1 MILLQ
6 VAFDIDVDVIRD
18 PNSPFPSAVS
28 KGLKG
33 AQESI
38 RTPFPQLFGLVFPSQ
53 SGLAEAIKF
62 IREFA
67 GNVIKERQ
75 EAVLRGDET
84 PNDILAHILKVAESE
99 SSLSFEDL
107 IDQFLTFF
115 VAGKTFYQFWWTFC
129 GVELIGG
136 TYCLHVSRKV

>member
-1 MILLQ
+1 MVLLIFLQ

-18 PNSPFPSAVS
+18 ADSPFPSAVS

-33 AQESI
+33 VQESMI
-38 RTPFPQLFGLVFPSQ
+38 TPFSQLLGLVLPSQ
-53 SGLAEAIKF
+53 SGLAEALKF

-67 GNVIKERQ
+67 GKVLKERQ
-75 EAVLRGDET
+75 EAVLREDET

-107 IDQFLTFF
+107 IDQFVTFF
-115 VAGKTFYQFWWTFC
+115 FAGKIFHF
-129 GVELIGG
+129 
-136 TYCLHVSRKV
+136 

>member
-28 KGLKG
+28 KGLIG
-33 AQESI
+33 IQESL
-38 RTPFPQLFGLVFPSQ
+38 RSPFSQLLGLVFPSQ

-67 GNVIKERQ
+67 GKVLKERQ

-84 PNDILAHILKVAESE
+84 PNDILAHILKVAESG

-107 IDQFLTFF
+107 IDQFVTFF
-115 VAGKTFYQFWWTFC
+115 LQVRYFTF
-129 GVELIGG
+129 ELNKW
-136 TYCLHVSRKV
+136 VVPRKLFTCISESLILS

>member
-1 MILLQ
+1 MVLLILLQ

-18 PNSPFPSAVS
+18 ANSPFPSAVS

-33 AQESI
+33 VQESI
-38 RTPFPQLFGLVFPSQ
+38 LAFSQLLGLVLPSQ

-67 GNVIKERQ
+67 GKVLKERQ
-75 EAVLRGDET
+75 EAVLREDET

-107 IDQFLTFF
+107 IDQFVTFF
-115 VAGKTFYQFWWTFC
+115 VAGKIFHF
-129 GVELIGG
+129 
-136 TYCLHVSRKV
+136 

>member
-18 PNSPFPSAVS
+18 ANSPFPSAVS

-33 AQESI
+33 VQESI
-38 RTPFPQLFGLVFPSQ
+38 RTPFSQLLGLVFPSQ

-84 PNDILAHILKVAESE
+84 PDDILAHILKVAESE

-107 IDQFLTFF
+107 IDQFVTFF
-115 VAGKTFYQFWWTFC
+115 VAGKTFHC
-129 GVELIGG
+129 GVEQTGG
-136 TYCLHVSRKV
+136 T

>member
-18 PNSPFPSAVS
+18 ADSPFPSAVS
-28 KGLKG
+28 KGLIG
-33 AQESI
+33 IQESL
-38 RTPFPQLFGLVFPSQ
+38 RSPFSQLSGLILPSQ

-67 GNVIKERQ
+67 GKVLKERQ
-75 EAVLRGDET
+75 EAVLREDET

-107 IDQFLTFF
+107 IDQFVTFF
-115 VAGKTFYQFWWTFC
+115 FAGKIFHF
-129 GVELIGG
+129 
-136 TYCLHVSRKV
+136 

>member
-1 MILLQ
+1 MVLLILLQ

-18 PNSPFPSAVS
+18 ANSPFPSAVS

-33 AQESI
+33 VQESI
-38 RTPFPQLFGLVFPSQ
+38 LAFSQLLGLVLPSQ

-67 GNVIKERQ
+67 GKVLKERQ
-75 EAVLRGDET
+75 EAVLREDET

-115 VAGKTFYQFWWTFC
+115 VAGKTFY
-129 GVELIGG
+129 
-136 TYCLHVSRKV
+136 

>member
-1 MILLQ
+1 MVLLILLQ

-18 PNSPFPSAVS
+18 ADSPFPSAVS

-33 AQESI
+33 VQESML
-38 RTPFPQLFGLVFPSQ
+38 TPFSQLLGLVLPSQ

-67 GNVIKERQ
+67 GNVLQERQ

-107 IDQFLTFF
+107 IDQFVTFF
-115 VAGKTFYQFWWTFC
+115 FAGKIFHF
-129 GVELIGG
+129 
-136 TYCLHVSRKV
+136 

>member
-18 PNSPFPSAVS
+18 ANSPFPSAVS

-38 RTPFPQLFGLVFPSQ
+38 RTPFSHLLGLVFPSQ

-75 EAVLRGDET
+75 EAVLREDET

-107 IDQFLTFF
+107 IDQFVTFF
-115 VAGKTFYQFWWTFC
+115 FAGKIFHF
-129 GVELIGG
+129 
-136 TYCLHVSRKV
+136 

>member
-1 MILLQ
+1 MVLLIFLQ

-18 PNSPFPSAVS
+18 ADSPFPSAVS

-33 AQESI
+33 VQESMI
-38 RTPFPQLFGLVFPSQ
+38 TPFSQLLGLVLPSQ

-67 GNVIKERQ
+67 GKVLKERQ
-75 EAVLRGDET
+75 EAVLREDET

-107 IDQFLTFF
+107 IDQFVTFF
-115 VAGKTFYQFWWTFC
+115 FAGKIFHF
-129 GVELIGG
+129 
-136 TYCLHVSRKV
+136 

>member
-1 MILLQ
+1 MVLLILLQ

-18 PNSPFPSAVS
+18 ADSPFPSAVS

-33 AQESI
+33 VQESML
-38 RTPFPQLFGLVFPSQ
+38 TPFSQLLGLVLPSQ

-67 GNVIKERQ
+67 GKVLKERQ
-75 EAVLRGDET
+75 EAVLREDET

-107 IDQFLTFF
+107 IDQFVTLFF
-115 VAGKTFYQFWWTFC
+115 AGKIFHF
-129 GVELIGG
+129 
-136 TYCLHVSRKV
+136 

>member
-1 MILLQ
+1 MVLLIFLQ

-18 PNSPFPSAVS
+18 ADSPFPSAVS

-33 AQESI
+33 VQESML
-38 RTPFPQLFGLVFPSQ
+38 TPFSQLLGLVLPSQ

-67 GNVIKERQ
+67 GKVLKERQ
-75 EAVLRGDET
+75 EAVLREDET

-107 IDQFLTFF
+107 IDQFVTFF
-115 VAGKTFYQFWWTFC
+115 FAGKIFHF
-129 GVELIGG
+129 
-136 TYCLHVSRKV
+136 

>member
-1 MILLQ
+1 MVLLILLQ

-18 PNSPFPSAVS
+18 ADSPFPSAVS

-33 AQESI
+33 VQESML
-38 RTPFPQLFGLVFPSQ
+38 TPFSQLLGLVLPSQ

-67 GNVIKERQ
+67 GKVLKERQ
-75 EAVLRGDET
+75 EAVLREDET

-107 IDQFLTFF
+107 IDQFVTFF
-115 VAGKTFYQFWWTFC
+115 FAGKIFHF
-129 GVELIGG
+129 
-136 TYCLHVSRKV
+136 

>member
-1 MILLQ
+1 MVLLILLQ

-18 PNSPFPSAVS
+18 ADSPFPSAVS

-33 AQESI
+33 VQESML
-38 RTPFPQLFGLVFPSQ
+38 TPFSQLLGLVLPSQ

-67 GNVIKERQ
+67 GKVLKERQ
-75 EAVLRGDET
+75 EAVLREDET

-115 VAGKTFYQFWWTFC
+115 VAGKIFHF
-129 GVELIGG
+129 
-136 TYCLHVSRKV
+136 

>member
-6 VAFDIDVDVIRD
+6 VAFDIDVNVIRD
-18 PNSPFPSAVS
+18 ANSPFPSAVS

-33 AQESI
+33 VQESI
-38 RTPFPQLFGLVFPSQ
+38 RRPLSKLSGLVLPSQ

-107 IDQFLTFF
+107 IDQFVTFF
-115 VAGKTFYQFWWTFC
+115 VAGKTFYQFNLVDFLW
-129 GVELIGG
+129 
-136 TYCLHVSRKV
+136 S